1 MRHRVYDL
9 GIPFEE
15 AAKYPQHYKFKKEN
29 YEKTK

>member
-15 AAKYPQHYKFKKEN
+15 AVKYPQHYKFKKE
-29 YEKTK
+29 KRL